1 MCDVEKY
8 NRIFEDMKNLS
19 QEDTRQLVL
28 EAPSEEEKQFYEMI
42 SDYFLQMKQRDCIA
56 RNVF

>member
-19 QEDTRQLVL
+19 QEDTMQLVL
-28 EAPSEEEKQFYEMI
+28 EAPTEEEKQFYEMV
-42 SDYFLQMKQRDCIA
+42 SDYFLQKKQKECIA

>member
-19 QEDTRQLVL
+19 QEDTMQLVL